1 MVDFNNFINILNSDR
16 TFINESIIIS
26 GSQKKSGYTDSHDNR
41 IQNDNFIPISSLGL
55 YFF

>member
-26 GSQKKSGYTDSHDNR
+26 GSQKKIRVYG
-41 IQNDNFIPISSLGL
+41 QL
-55 YFF
+55 